1 MPIHFSD
8 EELALLQALAAPID
22 QRLRQQFL
30 QEVTAAL
37 EAEALETGVS
47 PGVGVVR
54 RVGRVVQ
61 RRFWN
66 PPQLSEDG

>member
-47 PGVGVVR
+47 PGAGVVH

-61 RRFWN
+61 RRFGN
-66 PPQLSEDG
+66 PPTLSEDG

>member
-1 MPIHFSD
+1 MPIHFRTRNSPCCRRWP
-8 EELALLQALAAPID
+8 PID

-47 PGVGVVR
+47 PGVGVVH